1 MENLTELSFVGPLHN
16 HIMQEL
22 TQLGSFPDFTDQE
35 VYDTGETA
43 VETYYQQNNLGDPQ
57 VLPFNDYQTEV
68 NNVLNQGEDMSNLFN
83 SFKNDGKINQEQL
96 DFLLNIN
103 SLYLNSDNPNSLAD
117 NLFQIEQNIA
127 ASSTLDFNQKALVY
141 GTAVVGRNSGSY
153 WYAAYYNPNDPWE
166 ATVPPDDK
174 PKWWVRGLRD
184 LAGFTA
190 GFIVGSLLS
199 GGNPVVGA
207 AAGTVTGGGS
217 SAA

>member
-1 MENLTELSFVGPLHN
+1 MVNLTELSFVGPLHN

-22 TQLGSFPDFTDQE
+22 TQLGNFPNYSDQE
-35 VYDTGETA
+35 VYDTGKTV

-57 VLPFNDYQTEV
+57 VLPFSDYQDQV
-68 NNVLNQGEDMSNLFN
+68 NSVLNQGEDMANFFTSL
-83 SFKNDGKINQEQL
+83 KNEGKINQEQL

-103 SLYLNSDNPNSLAD
+103 SHYLNADNPNSLAD
-117 NLFQIEQNIA
+117 NLFQIEQDVA
-127 ASSTLDFNQKALVY
+127 ASTTLDFNQKALVY
-141 GTAVVGRNSGSY
+141 GTAVIGRNSGNY
-153 WYAAYYNPNDPWE
+153 WYAAYNNPNNPWYDTPAAAE
-166 ATVPPDDK
+166 K

-190 GFIVGSLLS
+190 GFLVGSLLS
-199 GGNPVVGA
+199 GGNPIVGA